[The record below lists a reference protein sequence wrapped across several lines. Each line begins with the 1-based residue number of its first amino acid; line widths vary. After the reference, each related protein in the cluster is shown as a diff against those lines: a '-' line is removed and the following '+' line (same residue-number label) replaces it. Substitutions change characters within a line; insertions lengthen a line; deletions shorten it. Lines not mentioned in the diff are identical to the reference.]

1 MRYRTLDPKLIIE
14 TAERLEERVA
24 ERFPDA
30 GLRGVAGELVSLS
43 RDLAKAAKALEAPI
57 WWLRGVI
64 TAAVV
69 AGALVFLFVGTILP
83 LGRFS
88 GPGDAVQSVQG
99 IESSLNILILAVVGF
114 LALMRAE
121 ERIKR
126 KKVFRELHGLRSLI
140 HVIDMHQLT
149 KDPATLSANFKP
161 TAHSPARITNAADL
175 ARHPLFDHNFAL
187 ARAMNPERRLALRR
201 LHDIERHHAGEHALG
216 RKLGAQ
222 LVGVADAVLQA
233 DHDGVGAG
241 MGRKKRSHLHGRA
254 AFHSDEN
261 DIRVAQRHR
270 RIVGDRK
277 RLRIDAAVAAV
288 EIADPKPVLAHGL
301 DDAAA
306 PQEIHL
312 SPGERQAA
320 ADIAADAAG
329 AGDGNGFF
337 LPGHAIVPTWLATIR
352 HDNHIVGGVIAHH
365 VRP

>member
-64 TAAVV
+64 IAAVV
-69 AGALVFLFVGTILP
+69 AGALIFLFVGTILP

-99 IESSLNILILAVVGF
+99 IESSLNVLILAVVGF

-149 KDPATLSANFKP
+149 KDPARLSANFKP
-161 TAHSPARITNAADL
+161 TAHSPARIASAADL
-175 ARHPLFDHNFAL
+175 ARYLDYCSEMLSITGKIAALFAQSVNDDVVVDGVN
-187 ARAMNPERRLALRR
+187 
-201 LHDIERHHAGEHALG
+201 DIENLASNLSRKIWQKITLIEG
-216 RKLGAQ
+216 R
-222 LVGVADAVLQA
+222 
-233 DHDGVGAG
+233 
-241 MGRKKRSHLHGRA
+241 R
-254 AFHSDEN
+254 
-261 DIRVAQRHR
+261 
-270 RIVGDRK
+270 
-277 RLRIDAAVAAV
+277 
-288 EIADPKPVLAHGL
+288 
-301 DDAAA
+301 
-306 PQEIHL
+306 
-312 SPGERQAA
+312 
-320 ADIAADAAG
+320 
-329 AGDGNGFF
+329 
-337 LPGHAIVPTWLATIR
+337 
-352 HDNHIVGGVIAHH
+352 
-365 VRP
+365 